1 MQIHEIM
8 TASPITCTPETSLGV
23 AARRMAESNCGVLPV
38 VDAKGRLVGIITDRD
53 ICLAMS
59 RTNRNA
65 ISISVREVMT
75 RKILSVQLGDDVRRA
90 LAIMRTAR
98 VRRVPV
104 LDDAGH
110 LTGMLSIEDVIV
122 RSVARGDIGANE
134 IVDTLHG
141 MSVRRSQAA

>member
-8 TASPITCTPETSLGV
+8 TASPITCTPQTSLGV
-23 AARRMAESNCGVLPV
+23 AASRMAESNCGILPV
-38 VDAKGRLVGIITDRD
+38 VDAKGKLVGIITDRD

-75 RKILSVQLGDDVRRA
+75 RKIMSVQLGDDVRRA
-90 LAIMRTAR
+90 LAMMRTAK

-122 RSVARGDIGANE
+122 RGVACGDIGGNE
-134 IVDTLHG
+134 IVETLHG
-141 MSVRRSQAA
+141 IYVCRSQAA